1 MNQHRLTYRPEID
14 GLRAIAVV
22 SVFIFHLNHSWL
34 PGGFVG
40 VDIFFVISGYL
51 ITSILYNDCI
61 LGKFSLARFYQRRVA
76 RIFPAYISVALATIA
91 VTAFVY
97 TSQDFSSTGVGL
109 AAASLS
115 LANMKFMLQGN
126 YFEISPDSQPF
137 LHYWSLSVEEQFY
150 LIFPLLLFLIVRYAH
165 RRVAMIIGFIG
176 LVSLISSVTLT
187 TINPVWAFY
196 LLPTRAWELC
206 AGSLLAV
213 MPAAISDKRT
223 ISTIHLLPTIG
234 LLLIGGS
241 IILIPEGAGFPGWQ
255 AIFPVVGAVAIIVP
269 QSNFKS
275 RVFDWLSST
284 NMVRLGKMSYSLYLW
299 HWPVFSII
307 DYQFYLQPELLRVV
321 LKVGISLLL
330 TVISYHFIEVPAR
343 ILLNQ
348 PKNRRFAFS
357 GLMTVLALCIFMGI
371 SIRHEYYINADL
383 SDIKNGGLVFPGKSG
398 APSVILMGDS
408 NGSMYGTEMKK
419 VCQDIGC
426 NLTVISVA
434 AGNAL
439 PSMSGE
445 SGELWKDILEVIKKT
460 KPDYL
465 VMANHWT
472 AKLHRDPEILT
483 KAIEEI
489 EPYVGRIILLNQPP
503 ILPKEANRTSIREGI
518 KPPFR
523 EVAETSID
531 RHKANAFL
539 LRLKSEK
546 VSIIDVSSHFEKNNG
561 DIIFFNE
568 QGRQLYQDATHLSG
582 FGADRVHFDLV
593 QALNPSKLLRVQ
605 LN

>member
-330 TVISYHFIEVPAR
+330 TVISYHFI
-343 ILLNQ
+343 I
-348 PKNRRFAFS
+348 
-357 GLMTVLALCIFMGI
+357 
-371 SIRHEYYINADL
+371 
-383 SDIKNGGLVFPGKSG
+383 
-398 APSVILMGDS
+398 
-408 NGSMYGTEMKK
+408 
-419 VCQDIGC
+419 
-426 NLTVISVA
+426 A
-434 AGNAL
+434 AGIA
-439 PSMSGE
+439 GE
-445 SGELWKDILEVIKKT
+445 VDMEVDQAGEQR
-460 KPDYL
+460 L
-465 VMANHWT
+465 VAQVDDFGICGGS
-472 AKLHRDPEILT
+472 AAACGDRGDAIVGDDDRRCSLDRLIGGGDDPAGIDDGGFGVRRGAEQCQR
-483 KAIEEI
+483 E
-489 EPYVGRIILLNQPP
+489 RRNQ
-503 ILPKEANRTSIREGI
+503 S
-518 KPPFR
+518 
-523 EVAETSID
+523 
-531 RHKANAFL
+531 
-539 LRLKSEK
+539 
-546 VSIIDVSSHFEKNNG
+546 VSSHEVSPCPEPSSWRVAEVRARGK
-561 DIIFFNE
+561 
-568 QGRQLYQDATHLSG
+568 DA
-582 FGADRVHFDLV
+582 GAG
-593 QALNPSKLLRVQ
+593 
-605 LN
+605 